1 MKKAKAKAGS
11 RAATQPPAR
20 SPKAPAARDAVSTEE
35 IGRRAYDLYLLR
47 GRAEG
52 SALEDWLQAE
62 RELLHK

>member
-1 MKKAKAKAGS
+1 
-11 RAATQPPAR
+11 
-20 SPKAPAARDAVSTEE
+20 VSTEE

-62 RELLHK
+62 RELLHR